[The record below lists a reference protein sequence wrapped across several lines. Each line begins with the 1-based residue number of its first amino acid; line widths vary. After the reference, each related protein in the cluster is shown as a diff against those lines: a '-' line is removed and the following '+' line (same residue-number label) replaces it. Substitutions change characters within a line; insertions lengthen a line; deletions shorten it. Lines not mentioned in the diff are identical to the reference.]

1 MVGVFIYGGS
11 RPSRQDGSF
20 TNVEHVE
27 RPGVRRACERE
38 RRLIAVFLRPYKG
51 FWLDSPRGMQDFGV

>member
-1 MVGVFIYGGS
+1 MEAVGQADKMAAS
-11 RPSRQDGSF
+11 PTLSMW
-20 TNVEHVE
+20 NVLESDVL
-27 RPGVRRACERE
+27 ARE